1 MMNIGFAAYGL
12 AMLLCGIQ
20 AIRFARLKL
29 LDQHRAWALRLY
41 ALAIGS
47 WLYRMYYGFMFF
59 AGVLPVQARDF
70 RDSIDVFMIFF
81 FWIPNLLVAEF
92 FIRSTT
98 QSLPR
103 FVQVSG
109 SIIILLLITFIS
121 LATYNVTKNSWGPA
135 ILGMFGL

>member
-1 MMNIGFAAYGL
+1 VGGTMMNVGFAAYGV
-12 AMLLCGIQ
+12 AMLVCGIQ
-20 AIRFARLKL
+20 TIRFARIKL
-29 LDQHRAWALRLY
+29 LDQHRAWAIRLY
-41 ALAIGS
+41 ALAFGS

-59 AGVLPVQARDF
+59 SGILEIGPRDF
-70 RDSIDVFMIFF
+70 RDPIDVFMIFF

-109 SIIILLLITFIS
+109 SILILLLITFIS
-121 LATYNVTKNSWGPA
+121 LATYNVQRIPGDQQ
-135 ILGMFGL
+135 L